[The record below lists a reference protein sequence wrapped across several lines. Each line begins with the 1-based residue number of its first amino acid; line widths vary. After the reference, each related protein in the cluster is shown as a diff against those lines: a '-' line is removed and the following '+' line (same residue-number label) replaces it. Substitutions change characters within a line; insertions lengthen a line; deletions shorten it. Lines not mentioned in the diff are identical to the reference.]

1 MWPPGCPEAPR
12 SSHSQAQFVPRIAL
26 PFNFLLNNFMAAIPD
41 HHCDIG
47 GLDDGEYFMN
57 LTQDQRLTVSIPA
70 EDDGSLSSCKMFREP
85 QFHLL
90 YNSSNAT
97 EIPAVPCQYGWVYD
111 TSTFSST
118 LATENLSS
126 VVIVEDK
133 SKKYTFLDLVRTPN
147 IRKLAI
153 YTGIV

>member
-12 SSHSQAQFVPRIAL
+12 SSDSQAQFVPRITL

-70 EDDGSLSSCKMFREP
+70 QDDGSLSSCKMFREP

-111 TSTFSST
+111 NSTFSST
-118 LATENLSS
+118 LATEVNFSS
-126 VVIVEDK
+126 ICSHCDF
-133 SKKYTFLDLVRTPN
+133 Y
-147 IRKLAI
+147 
-153 YTGIV
+153 